1 MFFVM
6 DTKVY
11 LSGGMNE
18 SNWQQ
23 KVIDEVGHEGYTFF
37 NPREHMLEDSKQYT
51 FWDLYYV
58 EKCDI
63 VFAYMEAQNP
73 SGYGLTLEI
82 GYAKAL
88 NKPILLVDRRSET
101 VQDFSKYFK
110 IVRES
115 STIVFDRLED
125 GIKLLKNL
133 RNGVI
138 SSPH

>member
-1 MFFVM
+1 MK
-6 DTKVY
+6 TKVY
-11 LSGGMNE
+11 LSGGMNDL
-18 SNWQQ
+18 NWQ
-23 KVIDEVGHEGYTFF
+23 KLVIDSIGCDSYTFF
-37 NPREHMLEDSKQYT
+37 NPREHQLEDSKQYT

-63 VFAYMEAQNP
+63 VFAYMEETNP

-88 NKPILLVDRRSET
+88 NKPIILVDEKSKNT
-101 VQDFSKYFK
+101 GSFAKYFK

-115 STIVFDRLED
+115 STIVFDNLQE
-125 GIKLLKNL
+125 GIALLKNL

-138 SSPH
+138 NRM